1 MSMNGNYLRLA
12 PLEIERARKDP
23 DWAME
28 YSDDLEDAELEAPD
42 SPDGKLAVERLHRTD
57 RLWDVLR
64 FLLERAGCPVGI
76 VYGEEEFTEADWGY
90 GPARLLTVERV
101 QLAAEFLAALPYDQ
115 LVAGVTVADLAA
127 ADLYPGFDTPDA
139 DSVFEYL
146 RRYYD
151 DLVEYFRITAAAGD
165 GLVVWLS

>member
-28 YSDDLEDAELEAPD
+28 YSDDLEDAELEAPQ

-64 FLLERAGCPVGI
+64 FLLERAGCPVG
-76 VYGEEEFTEADWGY
+76 VVFGEEEFTEADWGY

-101 QLAAEFLAALPYDQ
+101 ALAAEFMDALSFEQ
-115 LVAGVTVADLAA
+115 LIAGVTAADLAA
-127 ADLYPGFDTPDA
+127 ADLYPVFDRSDA
-139 DSVFEYL
+139 DLIFEHI
-146 RRYYD
+146 RSYYR
-151 DLVEYFRITAAAGD
+151 DLVEYFRVTADAGD